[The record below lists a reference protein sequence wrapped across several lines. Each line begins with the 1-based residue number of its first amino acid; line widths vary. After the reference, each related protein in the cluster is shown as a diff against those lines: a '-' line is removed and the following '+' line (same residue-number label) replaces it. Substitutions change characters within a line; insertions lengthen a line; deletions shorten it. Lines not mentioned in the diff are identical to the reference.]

1 MGNTYEEFAARL
13 KASIPGV
20 MAITEWL
27 YRNGWAVSLPA
38 LVLRP
43 KNAPYQDYQ
52 DRGDLF
58 ATKDNKACRFEV
70 KYSQRANFTDYLNYP
85 FPDFFI
91 ADADAVDRAK
101 GEVAAYFWVS
111 NDLTHAAFV
120 RQETNQHWQ
129 RVVRFMKNTNK
140 EQAIYVCPLEHV
152 EFVRIKG
159 E

>member
-20 MAITEWL
+20 LAIVEWL
-27 YRNGWAVSLPA
+27 YRKEWKITLPA

-43 KNAPYQDYQ
+43 KNSNYKDYQ
-52 DRGDLF
+52 DDGDIF
-58 ATKDNKACRFEV
+58 AEKNGKKLRFEV
-70 KYSQRANFTDYLNYP
+70 KYNLRGNFTCRDDWPY
-85 FPDFFI
+85 PDFFI
-91 ADADAVDRAK
+91 ADKNSLERAN
-101 GEVAAYFWVS
+101 GGVAAYFWVS

-120 RQETNQHWQ
+120 RQETNQHW
-129 RVVRFMKNTNK
+129 RLIKRYMKNTDK
-140 EQAIYVCPLEHV
+140 EQSIYTCPLDFV

>member
-13 KASIPGV
+13 RASIPGV
-20 MAITEWL
+20 MAIAEWF
-27 YRNGWAVSLPA
+27 YRKGWAVSLPA
-38 LVLRP
+38 LILRP
-43 KNAPYQDYQ
+43 KDEPYYKYQ

-58 ATKDNKACRFEV
+58 VTKEDKALRIEI
-70 KYSQRANFTDYLNYP
+70 KYLQRGNFKDRESYP

-91 ADADAVDRAK
+91 ADKNAVERAK

-120 RQETNQHWQ
+120 RQETNQHW
-129 RVVRFMKNTNK
+129 RAVTRYMKNTEK
-140 EQAIYVCPLEHV
+140 EQSIYICPLDFV

>member
-20 MAITEWL
+20 LAITGWL

-43 KNAPYQDYQ
+43 KDEPYQKYQ

-58 ATKDNKACRFEV
+58 ATKGDVSCRFEV
-70 KYSQRANFTDYLNYP
+70 KYSQRANFTCADDYP
-85 FPDFFI
+85 FDDFFI

-111 NDLTHAAFV
+111 NNRQHAAFV
-120 RQETNQHWQ
+120 RQETKQHWQ
-129 RVVRFMKNTNK
+129 RVVRFMKNTNR
-140 EQAIYVCPLEHV
+140 EQAIYVCPLEYV